1 MSSSTRASFTI
12 SSGGATVLVATAQ
25 SPSSRTAR
33 LVRSVVDS
41 GIGGGGGGGVVNTSS
56 IDGLRLGDT
65 AVHLD

>member
-41 GIGGGGGGGVVNTSS
+41 GIGGGGGGVVNTSS

>member
-25 SPSSRTAR
+25 SSSSSTAR

-41 GIGGGGGGGVVNTSS
+41 GVGSGDVVNTSS